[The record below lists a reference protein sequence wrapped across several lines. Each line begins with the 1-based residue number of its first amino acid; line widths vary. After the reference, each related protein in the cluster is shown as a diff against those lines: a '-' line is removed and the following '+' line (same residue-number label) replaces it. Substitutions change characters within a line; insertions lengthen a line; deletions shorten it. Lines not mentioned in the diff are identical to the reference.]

1 MKNTKTITHTHQLK
15 HLYQIKMKIE
25 TTPIKD
31 LIIINPSVY
40 EDNRGYFFESYNQR
54 FFREQGIYTNFVQDN
69 QSISVK
75 GVLRGL
81 HFQKIAPQAKLV
93 RCIVGEVYDVVVD
106 LRKSSETYKKWF
118 GVKLSEDNMK
128 MMFVPK
134 GFAHGFVTL
143 SDVAVFHYKCDEL
156 YMPSADGGIIY
167 NDPEI
172 NIDWGV
178 DVSQLIMSDKDRV
191 LPKLADIE
199 TELGF

>member
-1 MKNTKTITHTHQLK
+1 
-15 HLYQIKMKIE
+15 MKIE

-156 YMPSADGGIIY
+156 YMPSSDGGIIY

-199 TELGF
+199 TDLGF

>member
-1 MKNTKTITHTHQLK
+1 MNLQQTIRRILR
-15 HLYQIKMKIE
+15 
-25 TTPIKD
+25 
-31 LIIINPSVY
+31 
-40 EDNRGYFFESYNQR
+40 EDSR
-54 FFREQGIYTNFVQDN
+54 
-69 QSISVK
+69 
-75 GVLRGL
+75 
-81 HFQKIAPQAKLV
+81 
-93 RCIVGEVYDVVVD
+93 VYDYDPDRNTVPFDERLTFDVD
-106 LRKSSETYKKWF
+106 KLLRVGAVFITPAIDGDPKSETYKKWF

-199 TELGF
+199 TDLGF

>member
-1 MKNTKTITHTHQLK
+1 MN
-15 HLYQIKMKIE
+15 IE

-40 EDNRGYFFESYNQR
+40 NDDRGYFYESYNQR
-54 FFREQGIYTNFVQDN
+54 FFRDKGIYTNFVQDN
-69 QSISVK
+69 QSYSTK
-75 GVLRGL
+75 NVLRGL
-81 HFQKIAPQAKLV
+81 HFQNMVPQAKLV
-93 RCIVGEVYDVVVD
+93 RCVVGEIYDVVVD
-106 LRKSSETYKKWF
+106 LRKSSETYKQWF
-118 GVKLSEDNMK
+118 GIKLSEENKK

-199 TELGF
+199 TDLGF